1 MSRDPRTPEQAR
13 IMLLERQVDHILHA
27 LFDAQG
33 RMSRDHLYEIQQ
45 WYRTERT
52 NVPFATDTDDT
63 GESDDVLRD
72 SLVEAENA
80 LDQFILFYEQPG
92 YMSPADTRGAV
103 VHQLAKNA
111 RARARHVLGLTAGEP
126 R

>member
-1 MSRDPRTPEQAR
+1 VSRDPRTPEQAR

-52 NVPFATDTDDT
+52 NVPFNYETDDT
-63 GESDDVLRD
+63 GDTDDEAVLRD

-111 RARARHVLGLTAGEP
+111 RARARRTLGLEE